1 MTIEEARATFADNAV
16 GLTDT
21 EIQEIIDWLKMM
33 ADITLEIIDKEEA
46 KNKIALNYQTK

>member
-1 MTIEEARATFADNAV
+1 MTIAEARETLADDAV
-16 GLTDT
+16 VLTDK
-21 EIQEIIDWLKMM
+21 EIQEIIDWLNMM